1 MKQIIVFPRGQL
13 TAKDKAELTK
23 NGILVVEADDP
34 AKVVT
39 VLPGAP
45 LATADDLL
53 MSAMWGLSKAS
64 SSANEAFVQA
74 LHSRMRRRDTN
85 PPPPAQPEPKP

>member
-1 MKQIIVFPRGQL
+1 M
-13 TAKDKAELTK
+13 AK
-23 NGILVVEADDP
+23 NGFLAVEADDP
-34 AKVVT
+34 TKVVMAI
-39 VLPGAP
+39 PGAP

-64 SSANEAFVQA
+64 SAANESFVQA

-85 PPPPAQPEPKP
+85 PPPAPPPEVKP